1 MSPGVSTFGNAD
13 DLTNPAQG
21 RGTTPHH
28 LGVSVQKRIGVA
40 AALAVALLGSVSVGS
55 ANAATSVKC
64 PKGIKL
70 AFMGALSGE
79 NGALGQNM
87 VDGANI
93 AIGEWNK
100 ANKNCQV
107 KLEKFDSQGDPA
119 QATPLAPKV
128 VADKNIVGLIGPGFS
143 GETKATMPTY
153 EAANLSMITP
163 GATNAKLQTNGWKM
177 FHRILANDDKQAPG
191 VVSLIKKKGFTK
203 VGVIDDASE
212 YGKGLADTV
221 RKELGALK
229 VADDTID
236 AKGTDFSAAV
246 NKMKSAGVDAVFYGG
261 YYAEAAN
268 LLKQMRDAGVKAT
281 FVAGDGVLDQKFI
294 DNAGAAVAE
303 GALLTAT
310 GAPSNVNAAFLAKF
324 KAAYKKD
331 PTLYAPEAFDCAKVF
346 LDGLA
351 AKKFDRKSMATFVS
365 AYNKKGVTK
374 QIKFDAT
381 GEVAGD
387 AVYAYVVKGGK
398 IEGEGQI

>member
-1 MSPGVSTFGNAD
+1 V
-13 DLTNPAQG
+13 
-21 RGTTPHH
+21 H
-28 LGVSVQKRIGVA
+28 KRIGIA
-40 AALAVALLGSVSVGS
+40 AAAAVALLGSISVGTTT
-55 ANAATSVKC
+55 AQAAASVKC
-64 PKGIKL
+64 PKGTKL
-70 AFMGALSGE
+70 GFMGALSGD

-87 VDGANI
+87 VDGAQI
-93 AIGEWNK
+93 AVNEWNK

-107 KLEKFDSQGDPA
+107 KIEKFDSQGDPA

-128 VADKNIVGLIGPGFS
+128 VADTKIVGLIGPGFS

-153 EAANLSMITP
+153 EAANLPMITP

-191 VVSLIKKKGFTK
+191 IVSLIKKKGFKK

-221 RKELGALK
+221 RKELGAVK

-236 AKGTDFSAAV
+236 AKGSDYSAAV
-246 NKMKSAGVDAVFYGG
+246 NKMKAAGVDAVFYGG

-268 LLKQMRDAGVKAT
+268 LLKQMRDAGVTAT

-294 DNAGAAVAE
+294 DNAGIAQSE

-310 GAPSNVNAAFLAKF
+310 GAPSNVDAAFLAKF
-324 KAAYKKD
+324 QKAYKKD
-331 PTLYAPEAFDCAKVF
+331 PTLYAPEAYDCAKVF

-351 AKKFDRKSMATFVS
+351 AKKFDRKAMATFVS
-365 AYNKKGVTK
+365 AYDKKGVTK

-381 GEVAGD
+381 GEVAGE

-398 IEGEGQI
+398 IIGEGKI

>member
-1 MSPGVSTFGNAD
+1 M
-13 DLTNPAQG
+13 
-21 RGTTPHH
+21 
-28 LGVSVQKRIGVA
+28 QKRIGVA
-40 AALAVALLGSVSVGS
+40 AGLAVALLGSVSVGS
-55 ANAATSVKC
+55 ANAAASVKC

-87 VDGANI
+87 VDGAQI
-93 AIGEWNK
+93 AVNEWNK

-107 KLEKFDSQGDPA
+107 KIEKFDSQGDPA

-143 GETKATMPTY
+143 GETKATMPVY

-191 VVSLIKKKGFTK
+191 VVALLKKKGFKK

-246 NKMKSAGVDAVFYGG
+246 NKMKSAGVDSVFYGG

-268 LLKQMRDAGVKAT
+268 LLKQMRDAGVTAT

-310 GAPSNVNAAFLAKF
+310 GAPSNVNAAFLTKF
-324 KAAYKKD
+324 RAAYKKD
-331 PTLYAPEAFDCAKVF
+331 PTLYAPEAYDCAKVF

-351 AKKFDRKSMATFVS
+351 AKKFDRKTMATFVS

>member
-1 MSPGVSTFGNAD
+1 V
-13 DLTNPAQG
+13 
-21 RGTTPHH
+21 H
-28 LGVSVQKRIGVA
+28 KRIGIA
-40 AALAVALLGSVSVGS
+40 AAAAVALLGSIS
-55 ANAATSVKC
+55 AGTTTAQAAASVKC
-64 PKGIKL
+64 PKGTKL
-70 AFMGALSGE
+70 GFMGALSGD

-87 VDGANI
+87 VDGAQI
-93 AIGEWNK
+93 AVNEWNK

-107 KLEKFDSQGDPA
+107 KIEKFDSQGDPA
-119 QATPLAPKV
+119 QAAPLAPKV
-128 VADKNIVGLIGPGFS
+128 VGDAKIVGLIGPGFS

-153 EAANLSMITP
+153 EAANLPMITP

-191 VVSLIKKKGFTK
+191 IVSLIKKKGFKK

-221 RKELGALK
+221 RKELGAVK

-236 AKGTDFSAAV
+236 AKGTDYSAAV
-246 NKMKSAGVDAVFYGG
+246 NKMKAAGVDAVFYGG

-268 LLKQMRDAGVKAT
+268 LLKQMRDAGVTAT

-294 DNAGAAVAE
+294 DNAGIAQSE

-310 GAPSNVNAAFLAKF
+310 GAPSNVDAAFLSKF
-324 KAAYKKD
+324 QKAYQKD
-331 PTLYAPEAFDCAKVF
+331 PTLYAPEAYDCAKVF

-365 AYNKKGVTK
+365 AYDKKGVTK
-374 QIKFDAT
+374 QIKFDAS
-381 GEVAGD
+381 GEVAGE

-398 IEGEGQI
+398 IIGEGKI

>member
-1 MSPGVSTFGNAD
+1 
-13 DLTNPAQG
+13 
-21 RGTTPHH
+21 
-28 LGVSVQKRIGVA
+28 VQKRIGVA
-40 AALAVALLGSVSVGS
+40 AVSAAVLLGSVAAIP
-55 ANAATSVKC
+55 ANAATKSVKC
-64 PKGIKL
+64 PKGISF

-87 VDGANI
+87 VDGAMI
-93 AIGEWNK
+93 AINEWNK
-100 ANKNCQV
+100 ANKSCQV
-107 KLEKFDSQGDPA
+107 KLEKFDSQGSPD

-128 VADKNIVGLIGPGFS
+128 VANKNIVALIGPGFS
-143 GETKATMPTY
+143 GETKATMPTF
-153 EAANLSMITP
+153 EAAGLVMITP
-163 GATNAKLQTNGWKM
+163 GATNAKLQTNGWTK

-191 VVSLIKKKGFTK
+191 VVALIKKKGFKK

-229 VADDTID
+229 AADQTID
-236 AKGTDFSAAV
+236 AKGTDYSAAV
-246 NKMKSAGVDAVFYGG
+246 NAMKAAGVDAVFYGG
-261 YYAEAAN
+261 YYAEASN
-268 LLKQMRDAGVKAT
+268 LLKQMRDAGVTAT

-294 DNAGAAVAE
+294 DNAGAKVAE

-310 GAPSNVNAAFLAKF
+310 GAPSNVNADFLKKF
-324 KAAYKKD
+324 QTAYKKD
-331 PTLYAPEAFDCAKVF
+331 PTLYAPEAYDCAKVF

-351 AKKFDRKSMATFVS
+351 AKKFDRKGMAAFVET
-365 AYNKKGVTK
+365 YNKKGVTK

-387 AVYAYVVKGGK
+387 AVYAYVVKDGK

>member
-1 MSPGVSTFGNAD
+1 
-13 DLTNPAQG
+13 
-21 RGTTPHH
+21 
-28 LGVSVQKRIGVA
+28 VQKRIGIA
-40 AALAVALLGSVSVGS
+40 AGLAVALMGSVSVGS
-55 ANAATSVKC
+55 ANAAASVKC
-64 PKGIKL
+64 PKGIKIG
-70 AFMGALSGE
+70 FMGALTGE
-79 NGALGQNM
+79 AGALGQNM
-87 VDGANI
+87 VDGATI
-93 AIGEWNK
+93 AVNEWNK

-107 KLEKFDSQGDPA
+107 KLEKYDTQGDPA

-128 VADKNIVGLIGPGFS
+128 VADKNVVALIGPAFS
-143 GETKATMPTY
+143 GETKATMPIF
-153 EAANLSMITP
+153 EAANLPIISP
-163 GATNAKLQTNGWKM
+163 SATNAKLQTNGWKM

-191 VVSLIKKKGFTK
+191 VAALIKKKGFKK

-236 AKGTDFSAAV
+236 AKGTDYSAAV

-268 LLKQMRDAGVKAT
+268 LLKQMRDAGVT
-281 FVAGDGVLDQKFI
+281 SQFIAGDGTLDQKFI

-324 KAAYKKD
+324 RAAYKKD
-331 PTLYAPEAFDCAKVF
+331 PTLYAPEAYDCAKVF